1 MPAFYCYKILFG
13 GLMKIK
19 VIQPDYYKDFKCIG
33 SACRHNCCTGNWEI
47 HVDKNTYKKY
57 KNLSKNHPFYNEL
70 KANLKIY
77 DKNSVNKYAE
87 FVRVEKNETGK
98 QGCIFQTKEGWCK
111 IHAQL
116 GEDYLGNTCRI
127 YPRILNLAIFKDMEL
142 EFFERSC
149 NISCEEIANIFIN
162 KQDYLEY
169 EIFEEE
175 YGKNYIMDNMVSHV
189 NNVVNENKRE
199 IVKYYSEIKSIVI
212 AILQNR
218 EYAFEDRLILM
229 ALFCDKL
236 NKFEQT
242 DNIEEI
248 PNYIEEFVNAVDN
261 RLYDEILKIKAQNDV
276 SYAFSFVIL
285 EVFLE
290 KHNLK
295 DNDNVFNKL
304 YENIQKFKIET
315 IDDYKNSILVKNYK
329 NFLKEKEIFL
339 EHVFVNEVFTKMMPF
354 YKDYNIFENA
364 EILIS
369 VYALYRL
376 IISGILGENECIS
389 DEELVDITAYFG
401 KVILHSNITFTMLM
415 GTIKGTEMDSLSNMI
430 LLIKG

>member
-1 MPAFYCYKILFG
+1 
-13 GLMKIK
+13 MKIK

-33 SACRHNCCTGNWEI
+33 SECRHNCCTGNWEI

-70 KANLKIY
+70 KDSLKIY
-77 DKNSVNKYAE
+77 DKDDFHKYAE

-98 QGCIFQTKEGWCK
+98 QGCTFQTKEGWCK

-116 GEDYLGNTCRI
+116 GEDYLGYTCKI
-127 YPRILNLAIFKDMEL
+127 YPRILNLVIFKDTV

-175 YGKNYIMDNMVSHV
+175 YGKNYIIDNLMAHL
-189 NNVVNENKRE
+189 NNAVNENKRE
-199 IVKYYSEIKSIVI
+199 IIKYYSEIKSIVI

-218 EYAFEDRLILM
+218 EYDFEDRLILM

-248 PNYIEEFVNAVDN
+248 PNYIEEFINAIDN
-261 RLYDEILKIKAQNDV
+261 RLYDEILNIQARNDI
-276 SYAFSFVIL
+276 SYAFSFIIL

-290 KHNLK
+290 KNNLK
-295 DNDNVFNKL
+295 DNEEVFNKL
-304 YENIQKFKIET
+304 YENIKKLNIET
-315 IDDYKNSILVKNYK
+315 VDDYKNSILVKNYK

-339 EHVFVNEVFTKMMPF
+339 EHVFVNEVFIKMMPF
-354 YKDYNIFENA
+354 YKKYNMFENA
-364 EILIS
+364 QILIS

-376 IISGILGENECIS
+376 IISGILGDNEYIS

-401 KVILHSNITFTMLM
+401 KLMLHSNMIVNMFMN
-415 GTIKGTEMDSLSNMI
+415 TIKGTEMDSLSNMI